1 MEEIFLR
8 AMWAGRGGEGC
19 AQSQWSFSGC
29 SSRLQRGFTYSFA
42 CDFHG
47 VRYKRS
53 SFSHLPACEGIPV
66 LLSYLEPW
74 EGGSQPGSPCLPV
87 PYGTMPCH
95 EAPNAVLSAFFTL
108 GEISQLGASKHHC
121 MQAFCI

>member
-74 EGGSQPGSPCLPV
+74 EGAASLAACASLCPMAPCPA
-87 PYGTMPCH
+87 T
-95 EAPNAVLSAFFTL
+95 
-108 GEISQLGASKHHC
+108 KHQ
-121 MQAFCI
+121 MQF